1 MKKKTIIIIMSLI
14 IISLSS
20 IYTYSIQNKVSNNTQ
35 TTEQEYRKEFDSF
48 TLKSNFKS
56 RDEVAAE
63 AIRLEKAY
71 KHALGTH
78 GNDEYS
84 KEANKKFE
92 TMLKQLQNKFSEF
105 PAPLPDLDKEIEGRY
120 EFLNDSLAREDSS
133 ISPDEY
139 NNAKY
144 AFDEAHS
151 IYDQYKNKTITTQQ
165 AYDRIMKVKY
175 TDRQKGIKN

>member
-1 MKKKTIIIIMSLI
+1 MKKKVIFLTVSLI
-14 IISLSS
+14 VVLGLSISAYALQG
-20 IYTYSIQNKVSNNTQ
+20 TLTNNKQ
-35 TTEQEYRKEFDSF
+35 PTEQQYKNEFDSF
-48 TLKSNFKS
+48 TLKTNFKN

-63 AIRLEKAY
+63 AIRLGKAY

-92 TMLKQLQNKFSEF
+92 TMSKQLQNKFSEF

-120 EFLNDSLAREDSS
+120 KFLNDSLAREDSS

-144 AFDEAHS
+144 AFDEAQS